1 MDKTMSVIRG
11 RSVPKARCVKIGAMV
26 ALSLAVVGCSSVNAP
41 KQDQGLV
48 AGAVAGGV
56 LGSAVGGRGRGG
68 VIGGVLGAVA
78 GGIVGSEVGRGMDER
93 DRERAM
99 QAEYRAFNSPKPYER
114 YAWENPNTGRR
125 GEVVPG
131 PMYRR
136 GYEDCRDYTHIVY
149 IDGRPREVRGV
160 ACRNP
165 DGTWRNVG

>member
-1 MDKTMSVIRG
+1 MDNAMSVIKG
-11 RSVPKARCVKIGAMV
+11 LSVVM
-26 ALSLAVVGCSSVNAP
+26 LSLAVVGCSNINAS

-48 AGAVAGGV
+48 GGAVAGGV
-56 LGSAVGGRGRGG
+56 LGSAIGGHGRGG

-78 GGIVGSEVGRGMDER
+78 GGIVGNEVGRSMDER
-93 DRERAM
+93 DRQRAM
-99 QAEYRAFNSPKPYER
+99 QAEYRAFNSPQPYER

-136 GYEDCRDYTHIVY
+136 GPEDCRDYTHTIY
-149 IDGRPREVRGV
+149 IDGRPQAVRGV